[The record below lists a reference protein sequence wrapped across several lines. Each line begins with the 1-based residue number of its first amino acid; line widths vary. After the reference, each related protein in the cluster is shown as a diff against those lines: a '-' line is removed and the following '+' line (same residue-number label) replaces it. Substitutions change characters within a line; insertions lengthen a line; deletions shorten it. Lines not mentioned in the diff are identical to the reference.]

1 MLGIDQ
7 RHLSQSV
14 LLEETG
20 NPLVIRAVVTFVFL
34 LLLAFVAWA
43 SVARVDEVAMAAGE
57 IQPKVKLQ
65 QVQSFDG
72 GIVAEILVKDGMPVE
87 KGQVVMRLDTF
98 AMRSELREAQ
108 AERDSLLAQQ
118 ARLQALLEKQ
128 LPAGRAKR
136 LPPAPQPAAAPRD
149 LGNGRLIFANPY
161 VQDLTNRG
169 KRLALKREAIQK
181 ELDVKAALSA
191 KHYYPEVGLLSLQ
204 RDLGEV
210 GADIAEIN
218 EKLVTEYTR
227 IGNEQIT
234 VDEKI
239 KRLEEKLRLAEIHA
253 PAAGVVHGL
262 KAHTVGGVIGKGE
275 EIMDIVPQDS
285 PLEAVVKIVPRDI
298 GHVRAGQQTKLRF
311 TAYDFSR
318 YGVAYGTLHDISAS
332 AFLDKDG
339 ATPYHQGLVALQN
352 NYVGPMAGRNPILP
366 GMTLQADIVTGSK
379 TVLEYLLKPIYASAK
394 QVFRER

>member
-1 MLGIDQ
+1 MLGIEQ
-7 RHLSQSV
+7 RHLSQSI

-20 NPLVIRAVVTFVFL
+20 NPLVIRAVILFVFF
-34 LLLAFVAWA
+34 LLLAFVGWA
-43 SVARVDEVAMAAGE
+43 SVARVDEVAMAGGE

-72 GIVAEILVKDGMPVE
+72 GIVAEILVKDGTPVE

-108 AERDSLLAQQ
+108 AERDSLQAQQ
-118 ARLQALLEKQ
+118 SRLQTLLEKQ

-136 LPPAPQPAAAPRD
+136 LPQTAATAPQNLD
-149 LGNGRLIFANPY
+149 NGRLIFANPY

-181 ELDVKAALSA
+181 ELDVKAALAA
-191 KHYYPEVGLLSLQ
+191 KRYYPEVSLLSLQ

-210 GADIAEIN
+210 DADIAEIN

-234 VDEKI
+234 VEEKI

-275 EIMDIVPQDS
+275 EIMDIVPADS
-285 PLEAVVKIVPRDI
+285 PLEAVVKISPRDI
-298 GHVRAGQQTKLRF
+298 GHVRVGQPTKLRF

-318 YGVAYGTLHDISAS
+318 YGVAYGTLRDISAS

-339 ATPYHQGLVALQN
+339 ATPYHQGLVALQSS
-352 NYVGPMAGRNPILP
+352 YVGPVAGRNPILP